1 MTEAEF
7 KAAHAAKK
15 AAAARVRAIKKE
27 LDAARAELARSAA

>member
-27 LDAARAELARSAA
+27 LEAARAELARSAD